1 MAAKMTYY
9 EILGVT
15 RESSEKEITK
25 AYRKKALKCHPD
37 KNPDN
42 KEAAELFHELSKALE
57 VLTDAKARA
66 AYDALLKAKEKAR
79 LRTQALDS
87 KRKKFKQDLEE
98 QEDAAK
104 INKENDETAAK
115 NLQAEIERLREEGS
129 QLLQEQ
135 QQFLKEQLKKEME
148 VGQDNLTT
156 SIELEDLAPK
166 LKVRWKSKKSDPS
179 NGGYSRK
186 VLESILKKYGETS
199 YVIVSSKKKGSAIVE
214 FKSLESARDA
224 LKNEKG
230 LTDNPLQ
237 ISWLGAMASATDVAA
252 AGTQVSGSCKTT
264 KADAVEAKLTEP
276 PLSSASNTL
285 SDRDY
290 ESVVLMKLRQFEE
303 RKRLIREMQENDE
316 Q

>member
-1 MAAKMTYY
+1 MTYY

-57 VLTDAKARA
+57 LLTDAKARA
-66 AYDALLKAKEKAR
+66 AYDAVLKAKEKAR

-87 KRKKFKQDLEE
+87 KRKKFKQVLEE

-104 INKENDETAAK
+104 INKENDETEAK

-135 QQFLKEQLKKEME
+135 QQFLKEQLKREMEE
-148 VGQDNLTT
+148 VGQDNLST

-179 NGGYSRK
+179 NGGYSRE

-230 LTDNPLQ
+230 LADNPLQ
-237 ISWLGAMASATDVAA
+237 ISWLGAMASATDAAA

-264 KADAVEAKLTEP
+264 KADAVESK
-276 PLSSASNTL
+276 
-285 SDRDY
+285 
-290 ESVVLMKLRQFEE
+290 VMKSYST
-303 RKRLIREMQENDE
+303 
-316 Q
+316 